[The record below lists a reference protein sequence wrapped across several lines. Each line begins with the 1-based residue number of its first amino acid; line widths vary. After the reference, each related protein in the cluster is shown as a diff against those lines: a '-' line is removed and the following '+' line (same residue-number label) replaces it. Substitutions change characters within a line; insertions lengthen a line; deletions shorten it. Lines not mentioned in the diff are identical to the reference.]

1 MWISKLCKYANPQD
15 CGLSQAGR
23 YVEQHGATQAL
34 SCEARQVHRS
44 VKTHGP
50 VASCASTVC
59 GSMQVHE
66 KGASQIFAC
75 SGTTQNCIECGDTQ
89 THTLPTLG
97 TSETFKLGCQF
108 RWTNVVLLSFECPSK
123 TTGGFAG
130 HLTQLSCTPLQPC
143 LLHPVQHRR
152 IAQLPLFLDL
162 MHCCNTLCFSSF
174 AFCVKPRVPWKSV

>member
-97 TSETFKLGCQF
+97 TFSATASTLYILQAFNASQLICPHVHNANMS
-108 RWTNVVLLSFECPSK
+108 RLLMRGS
-123 TTGGFAG
+123 TAR
-130 HLTQLSCTPLQPC
+130 H
-143 LLHPVQHRR
+143 
-152 IAQLPLFLDL
+152 
-162 MHCCNTLCFSSF
+162 SSQDME
-174 AFCVKPRVPWKSV
+174 S